1 MILYIIQTR
10 NDDNLLKFPIFF
22 ILDHVNIHRNQT
34 YTHARIAWYA
44 SNTKVYT
51 EVLNFTCDVKLD
63 DLTWL
68 TLRKDEIEIMFCSPN
83 KHHNIP
89 KSIMSGLLYINTNEV
104 TTHSESVKD
113 QCEICYP
120 LEDFDYG
127 MREFAIYDNN
137 GYSL

>member
-1 MILYIIQTR
+1 MSTYIATKLTPMLESHDMQAT
-10 NDDNLLKFPIFF
+10 LKF
-22 ILDHVNIHRNQT
+22 
-34 YTHARIAWYA
+34 
-44 SNTKVYT
+44 YT

-83 KHHNIP
+83 KHRNIP
-89 KSIMSGLLYINTNEV
+89 KSIMSGSLYINTNEV
-104 TTHSESVKD
+104 ETLWESLKD

-137 GYSL
+137 GYLLQFGQDL